1 MKIFKIEKNKYLVN
15 ELISWLCNI
24 VFVGTISVI
33 ILYTTNLELD
43 NIYISTFCI
52 LLFQLFDTLQR
63 EKITAIKVDA
73 VNNTLAFILSSKLS
87 GKKEKTV
94 PLNLAKAI
102 LIKKPTFSIW
112 MYQKLTLEIMLQE
125 KNVFSINKRYGFSE
139 NTLIEIE
146 EAINQGLKPNVN
158 TSQLHTLTTQITFK

>member
-43 NIYISTFCI
+43 NIYLSTFCI
-52 LLFQLFDTLQR
+52 FLLQLFDTLQR
-63 EKITAIKVDA
+63 EKITTIKVDA
-73 VNNTLAFILSSKLS
+73 VNNTLAFILLSKLS

-94 PLNLAKAI
+94 PLNIAKAI

-112 MYQKLTLEIMLQE
+112 LYQKCILKLMLPE
-125 KNVFSINKRYGFSE
+125 NIVFNINNRYGFSE
-139 NTLIEIE
+139 KTLIEIE
-146 EAINQGLKPNVN
+146 EAINQGLKPNAN
-158 TSQLHTLTTQITFK
+158 TSQLHTLTI